1 MKQDEARLSDAGA
14 VENMSTCECCFKQW
28 PIQALKPISDLLQRV
43 IPGEPMPAGECP
55 ECGGLCHLGHADV
68 QECSVDEL
76 GAAIWLVQ
84 RETELK
90 AQEVHGSFDDVVRFA
105 RRYCRTNQ
113 EQCTIFELPR
123 NARVAT
129 VGREGLRWKVTDL
142 FSNVLPISPEHPE
155 WERMWTSLY
164 NLAGSTSDENP
175 DNGERWQ
182 YTGTYWKRRPA
193 IGALLPVELLIHE
206 FRHRDRPKTCPLMNG
221 VTRSHGRVVVQLSA
235 SHRYS
240 GNWNHPIREGSL
252 V

>member
-1 MKQDEARLSDAGA
+1 MKQDEGKESSDAETA
-14 VENMSTCECCFKQW
+14 ENRTTCECCRRQW
-28 PIQALKPISDLLQRV
+28 PLQALRPISDVQQRV
-43 IPGEPMPAGECP
+43 IPGEPMPAGVCP
-55 ECGGLCHLGHADV
+55 ECGGLCHLGY
-68 QECSVDEL
+68 VDEETDSE
-76 GAAIWLVQ
+76 GARLWLVL
-84 RETELK
+84 REPELK
-90 AQEVHGSFDDVVRFA
+90 GHEVLGSFADAVRFA
-105 RRYCRTNQ
+105 RRRCRTNQ

-129 VGREGLRWKVTDL
+129 VGREGLRWKVTDW
-142 FSNVLPISPEHPE
+142 FSNVLPICPEHPE
-155 WERMWTSLY
+155 WARMWWSLY
-164 NLAGSTSDENP
+164 CLAGSTSDENP
-175 DNGERWQ
+175 DNGEKWQ

-206 FRHRDRPKTCPLMNG
+206 LRHRDRPTTFPPMNG